1 MKEDTK
7 ILFAVAGFVV
17 LGAVAIAVVGGMS
30 LDRQSDAEEV
40 ATTPPS
46 REIATLPATFE
57 RDVPLFDVPL
67 VPEPEEIAEVT
78 EIETVEP
85 APFTVQSGEDYIARG
100 LETYRAREFDKASAY
115 FRAAAE
121 ERPDRA
127 WTHYMLGLALWK
139 DGRYEEAAV
148 EMERSAELDGG
159 SVKTFVNLSRIQNDR
174 GDPEAALQAADAALA
189 FDPESADA
197 LFVQGRSLA
206 GLGSHDEAIAA
217 FDRAIEKEPDH
228 AFAHNLL
235 GLTLLETGEVDSA
248 LEAFRIAAEVKPD
261 VAYIQNNLGMALER
275 AGDPAEAVEVYRV
288 AVGLDPDH
296 EKAAANLARLE
307 PTVVEIDV
315 VESVIAEDSVAE
327 AMEIAEAAPTETEV
341 PTP

>member
-17 LGAVAIAVVGGMS
+17 LGAVAIAVVGGLS
-30 LDRQSDAEEV
+30 VDRESATERV
-40 ATTPPS
+40 ATTPPA
-46 REIATLPATFE
+46 REIVTTPAVYE
-57 RDVPLFDVPL
+57 PEAPRVEVPAM
-67 VPEPEEIAEVT
+67 PEPEETFEAAEP
-78 EIETVEP
+78 E
-85 APFTVQSGEDYIARG
+85 AFAVQPGEDYVARG

-115 FRAAAE
+115 FRAAAD
-121 ERPDRA
+121 ERSDRA
-127 WTHYMLGLALWK
+127 WTHYMLALALWK
-139 DGRYEEAAV
+139 DGRYDEAAV

-174 GDPEAALQAADAALA
+174 GDHEAALQAADAALA
-189 FDPESADA
+189 CDPESAGA
-197 LFVQGRSLA
+197 LFAQGRSLA
-206 GLGSHDEAIAA
+206 GLGFHDEAIAA
-217 FDRAIEKEPDH
+217 LDRAVETEPDH
-228 AFAHNLL
+228 AYAHNLL

-261 VAYIQNNLGMALER
+261 VAYIRNNLGMALER
-275 AGDPAEAVEVYRV
+275 SGDAAEAVEAYRV

-327 AMEIAEAAPTETEV
+327 AMEIAEAAPNETEV